1 MRKYLCISNY
11 CRIFASEKET
21 KNKLNPKTRKG
32 REIMKAYIDITKK
45 SHKNGETYI
54 NDQVQNMND
63 CYAWFDMNMDYLNK
77 VAMRKSTESVKI
89 YVKEQYNIIYE
100 FTI

>member
-1 MRKYLCISNY
+1 MHLELLPYLCIRKRN
-11 CRIFASEKET
+11 K

-32 REIMKAYIDITKK
+32 ATKMKAFIDITKK

-63 CYAWFDMNMDYLNK
+63 CYAWFDLNMDYLKK
-77 VAMRKSTESVKI
+77 VAKRKSTESVKI

>member
-1 MRKYLCISNY
+1 MHLELLLYLCIRKRN
-11 CRIFASEKET
+11 

-32 REIMKAYIDITKK
+32 TEIMKAFIDITKK

-63 CYAWFDMNMDYLNK
+63 CYAWFDLNMEDLK
-77 VAMRKSTESVKI
+77 KIAKRKSVESVKI
-89 YVKEQYNIIYE
+89 YVKEQYNTIYE